1 MSDAEAQHPK
11 RSRVKTAAIA
21 THDKAVEKSVKARDV
36 IARNKKVREE
46 MDVLENLEAQEE
58 EEAAAAAAA
67 TFKKKGKA
75 KADPQPTKKSS
86 SSSAGSKP
94 KASSQKDKAV
104 SEEEAN
110 IAEVLREERQRNKLI
125 QLISIRDD
133 IPVNELETQD
143 FDELDKA
150 WRRGDG
156 SNPAPETA
164 PATKAPAKPTAK
176 VAAKTP
182 AKKVKSDL
190 PKVSQIT
197 WMGSPL
203 EALKTA
209 KAQSERSNMPSPLA
223 KSHKRK
229 PSKEPSGAAKRPRTE
244 ETGRSSKAT
253 AALKPKTLASK
264 SIVRNEKR
272 AAPSRSVSASG
283 SLAATERSGS
293 PEDIDIDEALDN
305 VSDGEEALEHIKPS
319 KTARM
324 RLLYISKASFDKKG
338 RPKTGKY
345 EGVERQIHD
354 QALLETVLI
363 LTQRGMIPDAAD
375 YELYLEEGWDNAV
388 QRRRQKLEAWPMAKH
403 HEVCLKQRIN
413 SWRARCHTRIALGI
427 AAAYNL
433 VPSAKNTLE
442 AIKAHAIDI
451 AAKKFHRDVGIL
463 YIWGHTPDAPGAGNY
478 RAPFLAQAIYFM
490 FFVGIAPVGL
500 RFKQEFNAIPLPAIA
515 YVAGL
520 VEYYIKCFQ
529 NTGEFDKPE
538 RLSMSDILP
547 DVEKHERNLLKMQKL
562 ASTVFEDT
570 QEELA
575 ATAMAFSSK
584 AARHRVPKKKVP
596 GVLSDDEFDVE
607 ELTPEQLAERRRAR
621 RGSLA
626 LIKLPPAADS
636 SSDSELDNMDI
647 DDPEDDCPSTPKA
660 KDSGTSDD
668 SDVDD
673 EGQESLPGDAVV
685 QTARGKDGRPFVPL
699 EDYDEEMTE
708 VPAAAKGAGDREPG
722 WAGGFAKGTA
732 GGFAKGTSGGKGAV
746 EGGGDLGGRRG
757 RDYEY
762 KNESKGDDEE
772 GNEDPPAGTG
782 VSGIAQQVHNQE
794 GSDLT
799 ELSVGEG
806 ETATDV
812 LSKDTGEQPPAAATA
827 ASQGSGSGVGDR
839 AAPVGADR
847 AASRAGARLA
857 LVEAWMEARVAAK
870 AKAAKEAAEAAE
882 AEAEAEAAE
891 EAAAE
896 AEAAKEAAKEA
907 AAKRMAAAID
917 ELAAASDARKKKATV
932 EDKAGAKASK
942 GTARKTRSKKAGAKE
957 GVEEVVEAS
966 TAVQDEGNEQA
977 EEAQD
982 LGRANRRKKRG
993 VVQA

>member
-1 MSDAEAQHPK
+1 MSAYVSPHDEPTNNSHDELRVGLSQRAETVG
-11 RSRVKTAAIA
+11 SSGSGGDI
-21 THDKAVEKSVKARDV
+21 
-36 IARNKKVREE
+36 
-46 MDVLENLEAQEE
+46 QEE
-58 EEAAAAAAA
+58 SC
-67 TFKKKGKA
+67 FG
-75 KADPQPTKKSS
+75 
-86 SSSAGSKP
+86 GGG
-94 KASSQKDKAV
+94 
-104 SEEEAN
+104 N
-110 IAEVLREERQRNKLI
+110 IAEALREERQRNKLI

-143 FDELDKA
+143 FDEMDKA

-229 PSKEPSGAAKRPRTE
+229 PSKEPSRAAKRPRTKE
-244 ETGRSSKAT
+244 TGKLLSSNTIPTGRSSKAT

-264 SIVRNEKR
+264 SIIRNEKR
-272 AAPSRSVSASG
+272 AAPSCSVSASG

-319 KTARM
+319 KT
-324 RLLYISKASFDKKG
+324 KASFDKKG
-338 RPKTGKY
+338 QPKTGKY
-345 EGVERQIHD
+345 EGVERQILD

-388 QRRRQKLEAWPMAKH
+388 QWHRQKLEAWPMAKH
-403 HEVCLKQRIN
+403 HEVCHKQRIN
-413 SWRARCHTRIALGI
+413 SWPARCHTQIALGI

-442 AIKAHAIDI
+442 AIKAHAINI

-478 RAPFLAQAIYFM
+478 CAPFLAQAIYFM

-500 RFKQEFNAIPLPAIA
+500 HFKQEFNAIPLPALA

-547 DVEKHERNLLKMQKL
+547 NVEKHERNQLKMQKL
-562 ASTVFEDT
+562 ASTVFEDA

-584 AARHRVPKKKVP
+584 AARHRVPKNKVP
-596 GVLSDDEFDVE
+596 GVLSDDKFDVE
-607 ELTPEQLAERRRAR
+607 ELTPKQLAKCRRAR

-626 LIKLPPAADS
+626 LIN
-636 SSDSELDNMDI
+636 ELDNMDI
-647 DDPEDDCPSTPKA
+647 DNPEDDCPSTPKA

-673 EGQESLPGDAVV
+673 KGQESLPGDAVV
-685 QTARGKDGRPFVPL
+685 QTARGKDGRPFVLL
-699 EDYDEEMTE
+699 EDYNKDMTE
-708 VPAAAKGAGDREPG
+708 VPAATKGAGDREPG
-722 WAGGFAKGTA
+722 WAGGFG
-732 GGFAKGTSGGKGAV
+732 KGTSGGKGAV
-746 EGGGDLGGRRG
+746 KGGGDLGGRRG

-772 GNEDPPAGTG
+772 GNEDPLAGTG
-782 VSGIAQQVHNQE
+782 VSGIAQQVHDQE

-799 ELSVGEG
+799 
-806 ETATDV
+806 
-812 LSKDTGEQPPAAATA
+812 
-827 ASQGSGSGVGDR
+827 
-839 AAPVGADR
+839 
-847 AASRAGARLA
+847 
-857 LVEAWMEARVAAK
+857 
-870 AKAAKEAAEAAE
+870 
-882 AEAEAEAAE
+882 
-891 EAAAE
+891 
-896 AEAAKEAAKEA
+896 
-907 AAKRMAAAID
+907 
-917 ELAAASDARKKKATV
+917 
-932 EDKAGAKASK
+932 
-942 GTARKTRSKKAGAKE
+942 
-957 GVEEVVEAS
+957 
-966 TAVQDEGNEQA
+966 
-977 EEAQD
+977 
-982 LGRANRRKKRG
+982 
-993 VVQA
+993 